1 MNETATK
8 KIENT
13 SEDSIFPTPEALRE
27 RFLALETELNE
38 VVVGRPEVV
47 RGLLVGLLSGNHVF
61 LLGPPGTAKSLLL
74 DALCYR
80 LGGARIY
87 KRLFTAY
94 TQPEEVFGPIRISG
108 LKQDRFERRIEDY
121 LPDVHLGFI
130 DEVWKA
136 GSPILNTL
144 LKVLNERKFENDTYT
159 VDCPL
164 RLALFA
170 SNETPSSSEL
180 EALYDRIALR
190 FQVGEPLLARDWET
204 VYLGRTR
211 SADECEVE
219 VSLDEL
225 DAARDL
231 VRQAVQFPVKVA
243 KMVRKLGS
251 RLNGEGYVISSR
263 RECQLRLA
271 VQAHAWLE
279 GRDSVSIED
288 LLLPYS
294 ATVWRT
300 EEEIAPGQAL
310 VEETVAPS
318 FYKAHHG
325 LKVARKAS
333 REFNRAGRMRS
344 SDKLDYQAAA
354 VQQVA
359 KVRAVLPQI
368 LEEASSAEK
377 PRIREIIETVKIIS
391 DELVKEVRQ

>member
-8 KIENT
+8 EIENT
-13 SEDSIFPTPEALRE
+13 SEDSVFPTPEALRQ

-74 DALCYR
+74 DSLCYR

-87 KRLFTAY
+87 KRLFPAY
-94 TQPEEVFGPIRISG
+94 PQPEEVFGPIRISG

-121 LPDVHLGFI
+121 LPDVHLAFI

-144 LKVLNERKFENDTYT
+144 LKVLNERKFENDTHT
-159 VDCPL
+159 LDCPL

-170 SNETPSSSEL
+170 SNETPASSEL

-190 FQVGEPLLARDWET
+190 FLIEEPMLAKDWEAM
-204 VYLGRTR
+204 YLGQTR
-211 SADECEVE
+211 GVDECEVE
-219 VSLDEL
+219 VSLEEL
-225 DAARDL
+225 DAARKQ
-231 VRQAVQFPVKVA
+231 VREVRFPVMIA
-243 KMVRKLGS
+243 RLARKLG
-251 RLNGEGYVISSR
+251 RKLRQEGMALSPR

-359 KVRAVLPQI
+359 KVRAVLPHI

-377 PRIREIIETVKIIS
+377 PRIRKIIETVEIIS
-391 DELVKEVRQ
+391 DKLVKKVKQ